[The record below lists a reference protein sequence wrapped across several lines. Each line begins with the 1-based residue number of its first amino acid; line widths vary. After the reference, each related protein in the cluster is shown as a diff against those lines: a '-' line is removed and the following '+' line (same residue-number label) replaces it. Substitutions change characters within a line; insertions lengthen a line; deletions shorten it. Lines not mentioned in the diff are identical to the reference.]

1 MEQLIE
7 IQVPHEGL
15 VMPRERALAEGV
27 FSLGDAE
34 LVALLLGT
42 GSRGRGVLEVAVQLL
57 NDFDG
62 LDGLVQAGPFVL
74 AERCG
79 IGLVKALRLLGG
91 VEIGRRYVYRAGRR
105 REPVRSSAAVF
116 ARFGPVLGGRE
127 DEEMWVMSIDAKN
140 LVRGCR
146 KVALGGAHVC
156 GTHPR
161 NVLRTALLE
170 GAVGMIVVH
179 NHPSGNPAPS
189 MDDILMTKRLL
200 QASDVAGITLV
211 DHLIVG
217 ANDDYRSLL
226 DLGFIPERQA
236 TDLPFVNRPYGT
248 RLPTDAEGAR

>member
-1 MEQLIE
+1 MESVVQVE
-7 IQVPHEGL
+7 VPHAGIL
-15 VMPRERALAEGV
+15 MPRERALAEGL

-34 LVALLLGT
+34 LLALLLGT
-42 GSRGRGVLEVAVQLL
+42 GSRGRGVLEVANQLL
-57 NDFDG
+57 LDFDG
-62 LDGLVQAGPFVL
+62 LDGIAQAGPFVL
-74 AERCG
+74 ADRAG

-105 REPVRSSAAVF
+105 RDPVSCSASVF

-127 DEEMWVMSIDAKN
+127 DEEMWVMAVDARN

-146 KVALGGAHVC
+146 KVALGGVHVC
-156 GTHPR
+156 GMHPR

-179 NHPSGNPAPS
+179 NHPSGNPSPS

-217 ANDDYRSLL
+217 ANDDYRSML
-226 DLGFIPERQA
+226 DLGFIPERNA
-236 TDLPFVNRPYGT
+236 TDHPFVNRPYGT
-248 RLPTDAEGAR
+248 RLTPTPGDP